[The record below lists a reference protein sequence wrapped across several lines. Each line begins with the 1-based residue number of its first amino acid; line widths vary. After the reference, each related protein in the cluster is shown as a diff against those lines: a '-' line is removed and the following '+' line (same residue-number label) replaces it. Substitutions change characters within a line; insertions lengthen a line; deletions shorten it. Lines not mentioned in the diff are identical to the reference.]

1 MIDYCCFIL
10 IKLQIDVD
18 ISPTEVILKQMPHL
32 HQNPP
37 HHRLPRKDF
46 KQLISLIFLMASA
59 HRAPPTSSTT
69 TSWKPSPTATSTAP
83 PTSAPACNFIPYWRI
98 TVGINDMFTRITTD
112 CIRMR
117 LSSNH

>member
-32 HQNPP
+32 HQNRP
-37 HHRLPRKDF
+37 HHRLPRMDF

-59 HRAPPTSSTT
+59 HGAPPTSSTT

-83 PTSAPACNFIPYWRI
+83 PTSAETYNISDACKSKNK
-98 TVGINDMFTRITTD
+98 
-112 CIRMR
+112 
-117 LSSNH
+117 

>member
-18 ISPTEVILKQMPHL
+18 ISQTEVILKQMPHL
-32 HQNPP
+32 HQNRP

-46 KQLISLIFLMASA
+46 KQLISLRFLMASA
-59 HRAPPTSSTT
+59 HGAPPTSLTT

-83 PTSAPACNFIPYWRI
+83 STSVAQSDFEIYSFLLWI
-98 TVGINDMFTRITTD
+98 
-112 CIRMR
+112 
-117 LSSNH
+117 